1 MTLLIIL
8 NVISFFRTIF
18 VLLLSYYGFKFFVR
32 YFAPKLVEKAA
43 DKLYQDMKRKET
55 EQKKKTTRQRDVT
68 IDYTNK
74 KPKQYRRNEGDYIEF
89 EEVKDAKKPR

>member
-1 MTLLIIL
+1 MTLFIIL
-8 NVISFFRTIF
+8 NIISFFRTILF
-18 VLLLSYYGFKFFVR
+18 LVIGYYGFKFFVR

-43 DKLYQDMKRKET
+43 DKLYQDMKKKET
-55 EQKKKTTRQRDVT
+55 EQKRKTTRQGDVT

-89 EEVKDAKKPR
+89 EEVKDKKK

>member
-1 MTLLIIL
+1 MTLLILL
-8 NVISFFRTIF
+8 NIVSFFRTILIL
-18 VLLLSYYGFKFFVR
+18 VLVYYGFKFFVR

-43 DKLYQDMKRKET
+43 DKLYADMKKKE
-55 EQKKKTTRQRDVT
+55 EMQKRKTTRQGDVT

-89 EEVKDAKKPR
+89 EEVKDKK